1 MKRYGNLY
9 GLICSYENL
18 VKAAEYARKGKA
30 RQKTVQTFFEN
41 FEENIRQ
48 LQEELSTHTFKTS
61 EYSIFK
67 IFEPKER
74 IIYRLPFRDRIVHW
88 AVMLVIEP
96 IWINTF
102 TRDTYACIKGR
113 GIHALQRKLQ
123 GDLRVD
129 PEGTEYCLKID
140 VKKFYPTIDHDILKS
155 VIRRKIKDPEL
166 LALLDEII
174 GSVPDGAGVPIG
186 NYLSQFFANLYLS
199 ELDHLLKESCR
210 IKYYYRFADDIVV
223 LGSDKE
229 ALRGIL
235 VFINH
240 YLLSERN
247 QRIKSNFQIFPVES
261 RGIDFVGYVTR
272 HEYALARKRNKKA
285 LCRKVTQYRK
295 QGLSEEQIRLKT
307 ASRVGFMIHADTKHL
322 LQTHNLKVVGMKKF
336 SEIETGSGKM
346 EGSKLHIDVILNRTI
361 RLLNYEVGASKH
373 NAEQCLT
380 IQYEIEEDVP
390 GEGGQSKKEWVKH
403 ITFTGSKALINQL
416 DGTTPEDFP
425 VEAKIIKQPIGDGGR
440 KHFYKFVDPDP
451 DN

>member
-9 GLICSYENL
+9 GCVCSYENL
-18 VKAAEYARKGKA
+18 VTAAENARKGKA
-30 RQKTVQTFFEN
+30 RQRTVQIFFEN
-41 FEENIRQ
+41 FEENIQKLR
-48 LQEELSTHTFKTS
+48 EELLTHTFKTS
-61 EYSIFK
+61 EYSVFT

-74 IIYRLPFRDRIVHW
+74 VIYRLPFRDRVVHW
-88 AVMLVIEP
+88 AVMLIVEP
-96 IWINTF
+96 IWIKTF
-102 TRDTYACIKGR
+102 TRDTYSCIKNR
-113 GIHALQRKLQ
+113 GIHSLQKKLCS
-123 GDLRVD
+123 DLSDD
-129 PEGTEYCLKID
+129 PDGTKYCLKID

-166 LALLDEII
+166 LSLLDEVI
-174 GSVPDGAGVPIG
+174 GSVPDGSGVPIG

-199 ELDHLLKESCR
+199 ELDHLLKESYGV
-210 IKYYYRFADDIVV
+210 KYYYRFADDIVI

-229 ALRGIL
+229 ELRGIL

-240 YLLSERN
+240 YLLSERH
-247 QRIKSNFQIFPVES
+247 QRIKSNYQIFPVES

-272 HEYALARKRNKKA
+272 HEYVLARKKNKKS
-285 LCRKVTQYRK
+285 LCRKVAQYRK

-322 LQTHNLKVVGMKKF
+322 LTTLNLTVGMKKF
-336 SEIETGSGKM
+336 SEIEQGSGKM
-346 EGSKLHIDVILNRTI
+346 EGTKLHIDEILNRKI
-361 RLLNYEVGASKH
+361 RLQAYEVGASKH

-390 GEGGQSKKEWVKH
+390 VEGGQSKKEWIKH

-416 DGTTPEDFP
+416 EGTVAEDFP

-440 KHFYKFVDPDP
+440 KHFYKFVDPE
-451 DN
+451 

>member
-18 VKAAEYARKGKA
+18 VAAAEYARKGKA
-30 RQKTVQTFFEN
+30 RQKTVQTFFAN

-48 LQEELSTHTFKTS
+48 LQEELVNHTFKTS
-61 EYSIFK
+61 EYSVFR

-88 AVMLVIEP
+88 AVMLVVEP
-96 IWINTF
+96 IWIKSF

-113 GIHALQRKLQ
+113 GIHALQRRLQ
-123 GDLRVD
+123 EDLRVD

-174 GSVPDGAGVPIG
+174 GSVPDDAGVPIG
-186 NYLSQFFANLYLS
+186 NYLSQFFANLYLT

-210 IKYYYRFADDIVV
+210 VKYYYRFADDIVV

-229 ALRGIL
+229 TLRGIL

-240 YLLSERN
+240 YLFSERN

-272 HEYALARKRNKKA
+272 HEYALARKRNKKN
-285 LCRKVTQYRK
+285 LCRKVAEFRK

-307 ASRVGFMIHADTKHL
+307 ASRVGFMIHANTNHL
-322 LQTHNLKVVGMKKF
+322 LQTLNLQVGMKKF
-336 SEIETGSGKM
+336 SEIAGSGKF
-346 EGSKLHIDVILNRTI
+346 EGSKLHIDRILNRTI
-361 RLLNYEVGASKH
+361 RLQAFEVGASKH
-373 NAEQCLT
+373 NAEKLLT

-390 GEGGQSKKEWVKH
+390 QEDGQPKKEWIKH
-403 ITFTGSKALINQL
+403 ITFCGSKALIEQL
-416 DGTTPEDFP
+416 KDTDPAEDFP
-425 VEAKIIKQPIGDGGR
+425 VEAKIIKQLIGDSGQ
-440 KHFYKFVDPDP
+440 KFFYKFVDPD
-451 DN
+451 

>member
-18 VKAAEYARKGKA
+18 VAAAEYARKGKA
-30 RQKTVQTFFEN
+30 RQKTVQTFFAN

-48 LQEELSTHTFKTS
+48 LQEELVNHTFKTS
-61 EYSIFK
+61 EYSVFR

-88 AVMLVIEP
+88 AVMLVVEP
-96 IWINTF
+96 IWIKSF

-113 GIHALQRKLQ
+113 GIHALQRRLEE
-123 GDLRVD
+123 DLRVD

-199 ELDHLLKESCR
+199 ELDHLLKEQFR
-210 IKYYYRFADDIVV
+210 ARYYYRFADDIVI

-229 ALRGIL
+229 TLRGIL

-240 YLLSERN
+240 YLFSERN

-272 HEYALARKRNKKA
+272 HEYALARKKNKKN
-285 LCRKVTQYRK
+285 LCRKVAEYRK

-307 ASRVGFMIHADTKHL
+307 ASRVGFMIHANTNHL
-322 LQTHNLKVVGMKKF
+322 LQTLNLKVGMKKF
-336 SEIETGSGKM
+336 SEIEQGSGKM
-346 EGSKLHIDVILNRTI
+346 EGSKLHIDQILNRTI
-361 RLLNYEVGASKH
+361 RLQAFEVGASKH

-390 GEGGQSKKEWVKH
+390 QEGGQPIKAWVKH
-403 ITFTGSKALINQL
+403 ITFSGSKALIGQL
-416 DGTTPEDFP
+416 EGTTEEDFP
-425 VEAKIIKQPIGDGGR
+425 VEAKIIKQPIGDDGR
-440 KHFYKFVDPDP
+440 KHFYKFVDPD
-451 DN
+451 